1 MPDFQGYFA
10 SPKTCANRYYLKARR
25 AKHATS
31 SNKHSF
37 WKAPP
42 GGPVRAF
49 VLAPLA
55 FAHSAADRFWLA
67 DARQN
72 RRNWRPLGARKLFRL
87 YFIRA
92 RPGLR
97 PWARTENIIVNLK
110 GNYEKALYRYISIDY
125 FYITKLCRC
134 SNCKLIYILETRR
147 KS

>member
-72 RRNWRPLGARKLFRL
+72 RRNWRPLGEIPKTLPMPASHPWLAEKRGWKRRADLSRFVRELQRTKPAKTIGHRFVMLCAGSLSHKARQTDER
-87 YFIRA
+87 
-92 RPGLR
+92 
-97 PWARTENIIVNLK
+97 
-110 GNYEKALYRYISIDY
+110 
-125 FYITKLCRC
+125 
-134 SNCKLIYILETRR
+134 
-147 KS
+147 